1 VVLWKKH
8 LKQAFF
14 VRILTMKKSLHLAL
28 GIAAVYGIV
37 FMAGCQQELIL
48 PAKSAPT
55 AEKVS
60 PAPVPAPA
68 PSPSQSAEQ
77 PPAKPADKNAP
88 SLKLEKSEHDFGVVG
103 PDTSNKCQFK
113 FSNAGKS
120 VLKIESV
127 QSTCGCTVPE
137 LIKKEYAPGESGAID
152 VTFHSANAGGII
164 TKHLYVTSNDPVVP
178 RAELAIKATVEI
190 KVVVDPNRVEL
201 AINKENGGM
210 ASLKVKSLDNVPFAI
225 TSFSSTGESI
235 TCKFDPAAKKTEHIL
250 KPTVNISKI
259 QEVNAGII
267 QIGVDHPQTKEV
279 VVGFSALAMFELR
292 PARIILQNT
301 EPGLVTK
308 REVWI
313 VNNYEKSFEIES
325 ITSRNGYM
333 KVVSQKKDG
342 LNIGLD
348 IEITPP
354 KQQEPLRRYITDE
367 LNIKIK
373 GGPTLTV
380 RCSGWFKLK

>member
-1 VVLWKKH
+1 
-8 LKQAFF
+8 
-14 VRILTMKKSLHLAL
+14 MKRLLQL
-28 GIAAVYGIV
+28 VFGIVAVYGIV
-37 FMAGCQQELIL
+37 FTAGCQQELIL
-48 PAKSAPT
+48 PTDSTSA

-60 PAPVPAPA
+60 PPAPR
-68 PSPSQSAEQ
+68 SAAQ
-77 PPAKPADKNAP
+77 PPAKPVDKNAP

-120 VLKIESV
+120 ALKIESV

-137 LIKKEYAPGESGAID
+137 LAKKDYAPGESGAID
-152 VTFHSANAGGII
+152 VTFRSPSAGGII

-201 AINKENGGM
+201 AINKENGGL

-225 TSFSSTGESI
+225 TSFSSTGQSI
-235 TCKFDPAAKKTEHIL
+235 TCKFDPADKKTEHIL
-250 KPTVNISKI
+250 KPIVNISKL
-259 QEVNAGII
+259 QEINTGII
-267 QIGVDHPQTKEV
+267 QIGVSHPQTKEV
-279 VVGFSALAMFELR
+279 VVGFNALAMFELR
-292 PARIILQNT
+292 PSRIILQNT
-301 EPGLVTK
+301 VPGVITK

-313 VNNYEKSFEIES
+313 VNNYEQPFEIES

-342 LNIGLD
+342 FNIGLS

-354 KQQEPLRRYITDE
+354 TQQEPVRRYITDE

-373 GGPTLTV
+373 NGPMLTV